1 MEIHVKRPSR
11 KQNTNEY
18 QALTENALCARH
30 FYEHFTY
37 INLLHPHNNFRTCLR
52 SQNLQI
58 LVPHHLP
65 SLSSGDSESADSNT
79 GKHSNACIEN
89 NLAMNTAL

>member
-37 INLLHPHNNFRTCLR
+37 INSFNPYNLITPNYAWDTDEQRGRVISPR
-52 SQNLQI
+52 S
-58 LVPHHLP
+58 
-65 SLSSGDSESADSNT
+65 
-79 GKHSNACIEN
+79 HSR
-89 NLAMNTAL
+89 